1 MNRFKMSFNNNG
13 LVSHPSQNHIASY
26 ISSSPLKSISLTSNS
41 VKSALNAPMIGRVYN
56 AKPGCSSCGKKV
68 A

>member
-1 MNRFKMSFNNNG
+1 MSARFKLNFNNNNSYSQSNYYNNVAPLLANAPKI
-13 LVSHPSQNHIASY
+13 LVSNKNQ
-26 ISSSPLKSISLTSNS
+26 
-41 VKSALNAPMIGRVYN
+41 ALHAPMIGRVYN